1 MYRPCSFREKF
12 GIVPILCH
20 FLKMLSEKGERRRE
34 QLLGLAGAEHLV
46 CTCPVCSSMLMN
58 DGLISVSGCQ
68 GTSMQAR
75 TSQSL
80 GEGSTVLLVY
90 EAIQ

>member
-1 MYRPCSFREKF
+1 
-12 GIVPILCH
+12 
-20 FLKMLSEKGERRRE
+20 MLSEKGERRE

-46 CTCPVCSSMLMN
+46 RTCPVCSSRLMN
-58 DGLISVSGCQ
+58 DGLISVSSCQ
-68 GTSMQAR
+68 GTSAQSR

-80 GEGSTVLLVY
+80 GEGSNVLLVY